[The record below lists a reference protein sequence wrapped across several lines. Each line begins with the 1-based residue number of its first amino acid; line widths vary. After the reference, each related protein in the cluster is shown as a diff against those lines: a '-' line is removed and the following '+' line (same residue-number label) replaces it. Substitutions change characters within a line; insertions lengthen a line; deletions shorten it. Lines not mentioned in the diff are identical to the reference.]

1 MTKNEELLK
10 CHLDENLDDTK
21 IEVVPQLV
29 DNTLHLCAPSV
40 HLPIEEEIEL
50 TKPKIHVVKNKMTT
64 KTQLE
69 NATSQLY
76 NLESGH
82 AAEKV
87 LNIDLDL
94 YQMEDY

>member
-1 MTKNEELLK
+1 LK
-10 CHLDENLDDTK
+10 CHLEVNLDDAK
-21 IEVVPQLV
+21 ITVVPQLV
-29 DNTLHLCAPSV
+29 DNTLPLCPPSHDV
-40 HLPIEEEIEL
+40 PLAVVQ
-50 TKPKIHVVKNKMTT
+50 PKKHKDGVVKNKMTT

-76 NLESGH
+76 NLESGSRP
-82 AAEKV
+82 EKC